1 MRPFINEREF
11 PFSKLTQL
19 WRIAQTNQQSTT
31 TVTVGH
37 THEDADDFF
46 YGIRHL
52 PFKYILKMWNNK
64 LTNETRMS
72 YSNTQSRITSQ
83 SVEEEDDEEIPE
95 LIELN

>member
-1 MRPFINEREF
+1 MSTDIR
-11 PFSKLTQL
+11 Q
-19 WRIAQTNQQSTT
+19 RIKQDWSDNNQKR
-31 TVTVGH
+31 
-37 THEDADDFF
+37 
-46 YGIRHL
+46 YRWI
-52 PFKYILKMWNNK
+52 YNK